1 MIRKLLISLALL
13 AAAPAAAEPLANQL
27 FAAAETPSQQPPMAI
42 GAYGRGCAAGLVQLP
57 ESGPGW
63 QAMRLSRNR
72 NWGMPVLV
80 AYIEDLAGY
89 AQKAGWGGI
98 YVGDMSQPRGG
109 PMNSG
114 HASHQI
120 GLDVDIWALPAGRL
134 NLSRKEREQI
144 STISVG
150 TSDRMSVN
158 ANCNPSYAAFLKL
171 AAGDPRV
178 DRIFVAPAIKK
189 ELCRT
194 ATRADKKWLQ
204 HIRPENGHDDHFH
217 IRLKCPKGASEC
229 ATQKPTVAELSKNG
243 DGCDETLDWWFSDD
257 YFHPK
262 PAKKPQ
268 KPAPHK
274 KTSREFTIAD
284 LPSQCVAVLSS
295 P

>member
-1 MIRKLLISLALL
+1 MIRAALL
-13 AAAPAAAEPLANQL
+13 LVLMLGAIPLHAEPTAATL
-27 FAAAETPSQQPPMAI
+27 FAGKDTPSDQKPMPI
-42 GAYGRGCAAGLVQLP
+42 GSYSRGCAAGLVQLP

-63 QAMRLSRNR
+63 QVMRLSRNR
-72 NWGMPVLV
+72 NWGQPVLV
-80 AYIEDLAGY
+80 DYLMDLSGY
-89 AQKAGWGGI
+89 AQKAGWNGI

-134 NLSRKEREQI
+134 DLSRKERESI
-144 STISVG
+144 STISIR
-150 TSDRMSVN
+150 TDDELSVN
-158 ANCNPSYAAFLKL
+158 GNWNSSYAAFLKL
-171 AAGDPRV
+171 AASDPRV
-178 DRIFVAPAIKK
+178 DRIFVAAAIKK
-189 ELCRT
+189 ELCKS

-204 HIRPENGHDDHFH
+204 HIRPERGHNDHFH
-217 IRLKCPKGASEC
+217 IRLKCPKGASLC
-229 ATQKPTVAELSKNG
+229 DTQKPTVTELSKNG

-262 PAKKPQ
+262 PQPKPQ
-268 KPAPHK
+268 KPVPHK
-274 KTSREFTIAD
+274 KGSREFTMAD

>member
-1 MIRKLLISLALL
+1 MIRRLLISLALL
-13 AAAPAAAEPLANQL
+13 VAAPVAAEPLANQL
-27 FAAAETPSQQPPMAI
+27 FAAAEAPSQQPAMPY

-72 NWGMPVLV
+72 NWGMPVLID
-80 AYIEDLAGY
+80 YLQDLAGY

-98 YVGDMSQPRGG
+98 YIGDMSQPRGG

-114 HASHQI
+114 HASHQV
-120 GLDVDIWALPAGRL
+120 GLEVDIWALPPGRL
-134 NLSRKEREQI
+134 DLSRKEREQI

-150 TSDRMSVN
+150 TADRMSVN
-158 ANCNPSYAAFLKL
+158 GNWNSSYAAFLKQ

-189 ELCRT
+189 ELCRN

-204 HIRPENGHDDHFH
+204 RIRPENGHDDHFH
-217 IRLKCPKGASEC
+217 IRLKCPKGAKDC
-229 ATQKPTVAELSKNG
+229 VTQKPTVAELSKNG
-243 DGCDETLDWWFSDD
+243 DGCDATLDWWFSDD

-262 PAKKPQ
+262 PAKNPE
-268 KPAPHK
+268 KPAARK
-274 KTSREFTIAD
+274 KGARELTMAD